1 MHNVTKYD
9 GMLAAKHCEELTET
23 ATKTANNCTLSYS
36 EPENHFF
43 VSFWRMQHQF
53 CRKHIVTIYF
63 YRLKPILQCLKLRR
77 ITGQRNTAPPE
88 QAQAAYQLLLD
99 RKHVS
104 GLIITGDP
112 AQRAEKYAIGL
123 NR

>member
-1 MHNVTKYD
+1 
-9 GMLAAKHCEELTET
+9 MLEAEAD
-23 ATKTANNCTLSYS
+23 
-36 EPENHFF
+36 
-43 VSFWRMQHQF
+43 
-53 CRKHIVTIYF
+53 
-63 YRLKPILQCLKLRR
+63 YRA
-77 ITGQRNTAPPE
+77 RNTAPPE
-88 QAQAAYQLLLD
+88 QAQAACQLLLD

>member
-1 MHNVTKYD
+1 MHNVTKYH
-9 GMLAAKHCEELTET
+9 GMLAAIHCEELTET
-23 ATKTANNCTLSYS
+23 ATKTANNRTLSYS

-43 VSFWRMQHQF
+43 ISF

-77 ITGQRNTAPPE
+77 IAGQRNTAPPE
-88 QAQAAYQLLLD
+88 QAQAAYQLLLE
-99 RKHVS
+99 RNHVS

-112 AQRAEKYAIGL
+112 AQRRRKIRDWTE
-123 NR
+123 